1 MMTDQLLCDTD
12 AEMAF
17 LGSAL
22 IDQSIIATIDIAS
35 DDFYIHKHRWI
46 WEAMQALGVEADVM
60 TVERKLRD
68 NGKDKSAGGM
78 AYLSKLVNH
87 VPSSLNAKRYAE
99 TIKDMAERRDS
110 VALATE
116 LVQAAHNLKEEV
128 DYAHFLSRLVRTQR
142 VKGQASHISNF
153 VKDFLD
159 YLERRIKDPAS
170 LHGMS
175 TGFPA
180 IDEVTGGVHRRQ
192 TIIITGVPEIGK
204 TMLACQIAGELAIEE
219 PGGIYEM
226 EMAGTDVVSREVSAQ
241 TKIQTYKMLAGNID
255 DTDLKHIYM
264 SAEKISKLPIYFS
277 EATHWSSSAL
287 RADLA
292 RLKAL
297 YDIGWVVVDNLFLLN
312 DRFGNSEHEAIAY
325 SSKMFRATCKDLD
338 IAGIAIHNLV
348 KDGFGKKSLPDLQS
362 LRGSSQVSYDADT
375 VMFMVD
381 YVRQNGSIVSEQEAK
396 NLRTLYFRKLRHG
409 GMKRAVTLYKHPHLP
424 RFESM
429 TYQNGVA
436 ERIEKQTR

>member
-1 MMTDQLLCDTD
+1 
-12 AEMAF
+12 MAF

-22 IDQSIIATIDIAS
+22 IDQSIIATIDIAP

-46 WEAMQALGVEADVM
+46 WEAMQALGIEADVM

-78 AYLSKLVNH
+78 AYLSRLVNH

-128 DYAHFLSRLVRTQR
+128 DYSHFLSRLVRTQR

-180 IDEVTGGVHRRQ
+180 IDEVTGGVHKRQ
-192 TIIITGVPEIGK
+192 TLIISGMPEAGK
-204 TMLACQIAGELAIEE
+204 TMLACQIAGELAMGE
-219 PGGIYEM
+219 PGAIYEM
-226 EMAGTDVVSREVSAQ
+226 EMAGTDVVSREVSSQ
-241 TKIQTYKMLAGNID
+241 TKIQTYNMLSGNID
-255 DTDLKHIYM
+255 EKQMQHIYM
-264 SAEKISKLPIYFS
+264 SAEKIANQPIYFS
-277 EATHWSSSAL
+277 EATRWNSASL

-297 YDIGWVVVDNLFLLN
+297 YNIGWVVLDNLFLLN
-312 DRFGNSEHEAIAY
+312 DRFGNSEWESINY
-325 SSKMFRATCKDLD
+325 SSKMYRSTCKELDL
-338 IAGIAIHNLV
+338 AGIAIHNLT
-348 KDGFGKKSLPDLQS
+348 KEGFGKGKLPDLDNMS
-362 LRGSSQVSYDADT
+362 GGAGVSYDADT

-429 TYQNGVA
+429 TYQNNGAA